1 MPPPT
6 PVPVLSRDAT
16 RDDPGLPRSL
26 MAIFLRFLRFGLL
39 AWGGPTA
46 QIAMLKQELVDEE
59 RWIEPDKFNRVLAV
73 YQVLPG
79 PEAMELCCYFGT
91 LRAGRLGG
99 LVAGLAFVLPG
110 LVFMLGLAALYAA
123 YGLSNPWALAAL
135 AACQPAV
142 VALVA
147 RGAYRIGR
155 HALDEPMLW
164 AAAAVSV
171 WAAFT
176 GVHFALVL
184 ALSGAAV
191 AISTKD
197 QWLGFFIL
205 AALASAGLVI
215 GPLDYFGT
223 LAAALAV
230 KGQTV
235 APEPIGLFGLFAS
248 GLKAGMLSFGGAY
261 TALPFLQADSVNA
274 ANAWLKQP
282 QFLDGLALGGVIPAP
297 LVIISAFVGYMG
309 GGLAGGLVCAA
320 GMFLP
325 AFAFTLLGHRRLEA
339 VIDDERLHAFLAG
352 VTAGVVGLI
361 AATGIDMLLLFRGP
375 RAWLIFAVALAAVC
389 LWKSRWATPVV
400 VLTAAAS
407 GILWRLLA
415 GA

>member
-1 MPPPT
+1 MSTPAPNASPGMP
-6 PVPVLSRDAT
+6 RDAT

-26 MAIFLRFLRFGLL
+26 AAIFARFLRFGLL

-46 QIAMLKQELVDEE
+46 QIAMLKQELVDDE
-59 RWIEPDKFNRVLAV
+59 RWIEPDRFNRVLAV

-91 LRAGRLGG
+91 LRGGRLGG

-110 LVFMLGLAALYAA
+110 LVLMLGLAALYRAF
-123 YGLSNPWALAAL
+123 GLSNPWVLAAM
-135 AACQPAV
+135 AGCQPVV

-164 AAAAVSV
+164 ATAAVAL

-176 GVHFALVL
+176 GIHFAFIL
-184 ALSGAAV
+184 ALCGAAV
-191 AISTKD
+191 ALSTRD

-205 AALASAGLVI
+205 AALAAAGVVI

-223 LAAALAV
+223 LTAAMAV
-230 KGQTV
+230 KGPAV
-235 APEPIGLFGLFAS
+235 AAQPVGLFGLFAT
-248 GLKAGMLSFGGAY
+248 GLKGGMLSFGGAY
-261 TALPFLQADSVNA
+261 TALPFLQADAVGA

-282 QFLDGLALGGVIPAP
+282 QFLDGLALGAVIPAP

-309 GGLAGGLVCAA
+309 GGLAGGMACAA

-325 AFAFTLLGHRRLEA
+325 AFAFTLFGHRRLEA
-339 VIDDERLHAFLAG
+339 VVDDERLHAFLAG

-361 AATGIDMLLLFRGP
+361 VAAGVDMLLLFRDP
-375 RAWLIFAVALAAVC
+375 RAWLIFAAALAVVC
-389 LWKSRWATPVV
+389 LWKSRWSAPVV
-400 VLTAAAS
+400 IV
-407 GILWRLLA
+407 A
-415 GA
+415 GAVLGLAANAVA